1 MRRPV
6 LSLVVCGLVALAS
19 ASALAQSGNWSGRG
33 GQGPGGGDTCAQF
46 SLLSSTLTAAPG
58 ITNGFFGVPQ
68 IGQTYTVAVIGP
80 GTGTFRIVGDPAGA
94 ITYAGPTTV
103 PGTLNFRVTAPPPAG
118 AAGIG
123 FFFDAGAGT
132 VTVGASCGASSVPA
146 GNGWGTGIL
155 VGLTGL
161 VALAAL
167 FRRRKQAA

>member
-6 LSLVVCGLVALAS
+6 LPLLLSMLAALAC
-19 ASALAQSGNWSGRG
+19 ASAFAQSNSWIGVRG
-33 GQGPGGGDTCAQF
+33 QAISTCAQF
-46 SLLSSTLTAAPG
+46 AALSGTYPAAPG
-58 ITNGFFGVPQ
+58 TTNGVFGTPQ
-68 IGQTYTVAVIGP
+68 SGETYTIAVTGP

-103 PGTLNFRVTAPPPAG
+103 PGTLSFQFVGTPPPG

-132 VTVGASCGASSVPA
+132 VTVGASCGAFSVPA
-146 GNGWGTGIL
+146 GNGPGIAAMIAL
-155 VGLTGL
+155 VAL

-167 FRRRKQAA
+167 LRRRDEVA